1 MKKLLVLS
9 LAMSFVLSSSLSV
22 FAEMRGEDIEYKNL
36 IQEIEGEDFYAG
48 SYFVGD
54 ELHIVPTEEN
64 DLKSVFKNRNSSS
77 FDIVIDE
84 PQRYSYNALEDAF
97 LTLRANRDKL
107 GVSGYSIDVINNG
120 LFVDAYNWT
129 DEMKEEIKNI
139 TNIENITFRTDEG
152 VIAENI
158 AQDSGLDDSL
168 NDTRAIEKA
177 RLGLGI
183 EIDQNKGVNNAKAS
197 IGGTVKNGS
206 SLGILSTAHGVNKGE
221 KVYAFDVLNGSSV
234 RGYIGTITELR
245 MKGNMDAV
253 IIKLDNNSAL
263 TPTSLT
269 TKDDWIDSQGFAV
282 DGKEGYILGSRSKAP
297 YIITNARAD
306 LNWNDPDHDDV
317 QWYEDMIEM
326 KFTTSNQTT
335 GGDSGGAII
344 RTYTSGNGALAGI
357 YKGRRTIG
365 GTVTA
370 YGTRFD
376 SIEDYYGIEMY
387 QEK

>member
-1 MKKLLVLS
+1 
-9 LAMSFVLSSSLSV
+9 
-22 FAEMRGEDIEYKNL
+22 
-36 IQEIEGEDFYAG
+36 
-48 SYFVGD
+48 
-54 ELHIVPTEEN
+54 
-64 DLKSVFKNRNSSS
+64 
-77 FDIVIDE
+77 
-84 PQRYSYNALEDAF
+84 
-97 LTLRANRDKL
+97 
-107 GVSGYSIDVINNG
+107 
-120 LFVDAYNWT
+120 
-129 DEMKEEIKNI
+129 
-139 TNIENITFRTDEG
+139 
-152 VIAENI
+152 
-158 AQDSGLDDSL
+158 
-168 NDTRAIEKA
+168 
-177 RLGLGI
+177 
-183 EIDQNKGVNNAKAS
+183 
-197 IGGTVKNGS
+197 
-206 SLGILSTAHGVNKGE
+206 
-221 KVYAFDVLNGSSV
+221 
-234 RGYIGTITELR
+234 
-245 MKGNMDAV
+245 MDAV